1 MAITLQPLDAAVEFL
16 RRKTPVTSPLRT
28 DGWERVALGLRER
41 AQFSAGVE
49 NVRIMAFVQ
58 SKLEAVISQS
68 RTEAGTLDDRGKFVR
83 DLMRLA
89 DDEGA
94 RGPGPKG
101 SIADIGSES
110 RANLIYQTQISQAY
124 GYAQWQ
130 GGQDAS
136 ALEAA
141 PAQELIRLE
150 ERNQKRNWHERW
162 RAAGGTVFPGVGID
176 GKEGRLVALKTD
188 AVWSRLSR
196 FGAPWPPFEFN
207 SGTWVQDVFWD
218 EAVQLGLLTDESPPP
233 EPVIEDFNADLVASG
248 QGIDASGRAW
258 LQEAFGDQVQFVGHD
273 IRWQGSMVQDYISR
287 VLDQQD
293 AAAPALNLGGP
304 SVRLSQLASDSGI
317 QIGDR
322 KLLIEASHVRHAW
335 DEHALNERR
344 SRQQP
349 IRRIDFE
356 LLPHVWREPDSVRK
370 GEKPGSFV
378 LSKRILGK
386 SVAVIHQVRSAPN
399 RVTLKSLYVKK

>member
-58 SKLEAVISQS
+58 AKLEAVISQS
-68 RTEAGTLDDRGKFVR
+68 RTEAGTLEDRGKFVR

-176 GKEGRLVALKTD
+176 GTEGRLVALKTD
-188 AVWSRLSR
+188 PVWSRLSR
-196 FGAPWPPFEFN
+196 FGSPWPPFDFN

-233 EPVIEDFNADLVASG
+233 EPVIEDFNADLVASAN
-248 QGIDASGRAW
+248 GIDEPGRAW
-258 LQEAFGDQVQFVGHD
+258 LKDAFGDQVQFVGHD
-273 IRWQGSMVQDYISR
+273 IRWQGSMVQDYVER
-287 VLDQQD
+287 VLDRQD
-293 AAAPALNLGGP
+293 TTAPALNIGGP
-304 SVRLSQLASDSGI
+304 SVKLSRMAMDVGVDMT
-317 QIGDR
+317 DR
-322 KLLIEASHVRHAW
+322 KLLLEASRVRHVW
-335 DEHALNERR
+335 QEHSIGERNVTQR
-344 SRQQP
+344 RV
-349 IRRIDFE
+349 RRIDFE
-356 LLPHVWREPDSVRK
+356 LIPHVWREPDSVRR
-370 GEKPGSFV
+370 GDKPGSLV
-378 LSKRILGK
+378 LSKKILGK
-386 SVAVIHQVRSAPN
+386 TVAITNEIGRASK
-399 RVTLKSLYVKK
+399 RVTLGTMYVKK

>member
-58 SKLEAVISQS
+58 AKLEAVISQS
-68 RTEAGTLDDRGKFVR
+68 RTEAGTLEDRGKFVR

-176 GKEGRLVALKTD
+176 GLEGRLVALKTD
-188 AVWSRLSR
+188 PVWSRLSR
-196 FGAPWPPFEFN
+196 FGSPWPPYDFN

-233 EPVIEDFNADLVASG
+233 EPVIEDFNADLVASAN
-248 QGIDASGRAW
+248 GIDEPGRAW
-258 LQEAFGDQVQFVGHD
+258 LKDAFGDQVQFVGHD
-273 IRWQGSMVQDYISR
+273 IRWQGSMVQDYVER
-287 VLDQQD
+287 VLDRQD
-293 AAAPALNLGGP
+293 INAPALNLGGP
-304 SVRLSQLASDSGI
+304 SVRLSRMAMDAGVDLT
-317 QIGDR
+317 DR
-322 KLLIEASHVRHAW
+322 KLLLEASRVRHVW
-335 DEHALNERR
+335 QEHSIGERNVTQR
-344 SRQQP
+344 RV
-349 IRRIDFE
+349 RRIDFE
-356 LLPHVWREPDSVRK
+356 LIPHVWREPDSVRR
-370 GEKPGSFV
+370 GAKPGSLV
-378 LSKRILGK
+378 LSKKILGK
-386 SVAVIHQVRSAPN
+386 TVAITNEIGRASK
-399 RVTLKSLYVKK
+399 RVTLGTMYVKK